1 MIGHIHQVS
10 GKMLDQM
17 ETIKRASITKS
28 QRTKTKRSGRRPTIS
43 MFKFPILVQSISSL
57 YLRRG
62 KRISVLHLK
71 PGVEKLLVENTPPS
85 RASTCKGMRTWP
97 LQREGRD
104 MRKILMA
111 VIIGQVSSG
120 AYAQLNNLVPS
131 IKDQVSNKV
140 HSEVKRSVDHATD
153 QAIRSTRT
161 QAQSAADSLRAS
173 VARSSEPRQIKKP

>member
-1 MIGHIHQVS
+1 
-10 GKMLDQM
+10 
-17 ETIKRASITKS
+17 
-28 QRTKTKRSGRRPTIS
+28 
-43 MFKFPILVQSISSL
+43 
-57 YLRRG
+57 
-62 KRISVLHLK
+62 
-71 PGVEKLLVENTPPS
+71 
-85 RASTCKGMRTWP
+85 MRTWP